1 MLSFFKSLIKTGCC
15 TFFWD
20 VSPPRY
26 VSPCLRST
34 VKKKSLRFLNN
45 CIVSIHIPHVF
56 DLIHH
61 LLIYLAEF
69 TALHAT
75 EGWGD
80 ATCWHSKNRSSY
92 WSCMFS
98 ATATNTWRCCCPT
111 GLLFTALSQNPQHDG
126 LYSQIYYCFS
136 SILFLLSITA
146 FYWAFCSFNLF
157 IFLCGSFWDI
167 YSILLHWA

>member
-1 MLSFFKSLIKTGCC
+1 MLHIFLRRVAATIRLTMS
-15 TFFWD
+15 TF
-20 VSPPRY
+20 Y
-26 VSPCLRST
+26 CK
-34 VKKKSLRFLNN
+34 KKKSLRFLNN

-56 DLIHH
+56 DLFYH

-75 EGWGD
+75 EGRGG

-111 GLLFTALSQNPQHDG
+111 GLLFTALSHNPQHDG

-157 IFLCGSFWDI
+157 FYVVPFEIFTLFYG
-167 YSILLHWA
+167 SILLHWA